1 MLSNAVLFGL
11 TSILSSAGYMFLG
24 ILAVGGL
31 TAIIGGAVGASHNAK
46 HKTPTYFES
55 QLDEG
60 LARMR
65 ATNGVVSK
73 QEPQEVQEQQDET
86 VAQDAL
92 PDQNKI
98 EQAQDETDKIDADQ
112 FEIAEPV
119 QEPVQEAVPE
129 QQAEPVAEPAA
140 EADSAPASRKGY
152 EDVPPLKER
161 WPEVG
166 EQDDVSDSESEWENQ
181 TAIEV
186 ADVSMKV
193 ADPEDEMLSRMVD
206 GDKDDLD
213 NFDFDSDF
221 GAFDLSAPVE
231 GEEERLKQLNEM
243 VQSDAEEEP
252 ESEQEDDILDLD
264 IEEEEEEREGFVR
277 SHYTRTF
284 RAKLIQSSDEVK
296 GYYQALYNELMSYDK
311 MRIAPDKN
319 AFALGRRT
327 YVRMAIAGKT
337 LCVYFALD
345 PNGFNPAT
353 FHHRD
358 KSGVRKY
365 TNTPMMMRIRSN
377 LSLRKALA
385 LVLYLAARY
394 QFHKRMDYVDKD
406 LTSVLAY
413 RTDEELLQLNLIKSN
428 VAAEEL
434 DLSVTEA
441 DQAEYSAYLAQNRE
455 YIHLGPIKQSKVGNT
470 IEADID
476 RMRTKIYNAVHRNP
490 NASKTGKFVLDLQD
504 DQYRYLLFSPEGAL
518 LYASKLYGTSSAA
531 DRGVA
536 AFREMVKKNTPY
548 RLFKSEGKYFCTMR
562 SGNTSYRFPEYTS
575 KIAAMEAQDSVRSTV
590 ATAIYES

>member
-1 MLSNAVLFGL
+1 MLSNITVLFGI

-31 TAIIGGAVGASHNAK
+31 TAIIGGAVGAAHNAK

-60 LARMR
+60 MARLRLA
-65 ATNGVVSK
+65 NGIEPK
-73 QEPQEVQEQQDET
+73 QEPQEVQDPLEKEVVRDE
-86 VAQDAL
+86 A
-92 PDQNKI
+92 
-98 EQAQDETDKIDADQ
+98 QAQNEFEQEQVETQKAESDPVQADAPETDS
-112 FEIAEPV
+112 
-119 QEPVQEAVPE
+119 
-129 QQAEPVAEPAA
+129 VAEPA
-140 EADSAPASRKGY
+140 SSSVPRKGY

-161 WPEVG
+161 WPEVV
-166 EQDDVSDSESEWENQ
+166 EQDEVSDSEFELENQ
-181 TAIEV
+181 TALEV

-193 ADPEDEMLSRMVD
+193 SDPEDEMLSRMVD
-206 GDKDDLD
+206 GDMDDLD

-243 VQSDAEEEP
+243 VQSDSGEEIEP
-252 ESEQEDDILDLD
+252 EQEDEVLDLD
-264 IEEEEEEREGFVR
+264 FEEEEEEKEGFAR
-277 SHYTRTF
+277 SRYTRTF

-296 GYYQALYNELMSYDK
+296 EYYQALYNELMSYDK

-365 TNTPMMMRIRSN
+365 ANTPMMMRIRSN

-490 NASKTGKFVLDLQD
+490 NASKTGKFVLDPQD
-504 DQYRYLLFSPEGAL
+504 DQYRFLLFSPEGAL
-518 LYASKLYGTSSAA
+518 LYASKLYGSTSAV
-531 DRGVA
+531 DRGVVG
-536 AFREMVKKNTPY
+536 FREMIKKNAPY
-548 RLFKSEGKYFCTMR
+548 RLFKSEGKYFCTVR
-562 SGNTSYRFPEYTS
+562 SGNALYRFPDYAS
-575 KIAAMEAQDSVRSTV
+575 KIAAMEAQESVRSTV